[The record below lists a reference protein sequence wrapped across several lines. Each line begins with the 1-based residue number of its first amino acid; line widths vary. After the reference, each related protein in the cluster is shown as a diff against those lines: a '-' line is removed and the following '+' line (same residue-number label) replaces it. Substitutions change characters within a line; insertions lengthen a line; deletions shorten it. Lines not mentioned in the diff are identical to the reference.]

1 MSRTVFAVF
10 NDVNSTHPVVTYCYL
25 SYKSQDHSKIFQEV
39 KKEVTVTYI
48 LGSKSE
54 TVLVV
59 LGSES

>member
-39 KKEVTVTYI
+39 KKEVTYI